1 MLTLSSRALL
11 GIADHFKDR
20 PRRPLRVT
28 AEGTACGS
36 NELDLVED
44 RVREAD
50 MRFEREGIEIVVE
63 KNFFAAAQPIDID
76 FSGDAFVITSAY
88 HDEQGCCEDCC
99 GC

>member
-1 MLTLSSRALL
+1 MLTVSSHALI
-11 GIADHFKDR
+11 GIAKHFQDR

-28 AEGTACGS
+28 AEGVVCGS
-36 NELDLVED
+36 NALDLIED

-50 MRFEREGIEIVVE
+50 LRFEREGFEIVVE

-76 FSGDAFVITSAY
+76 FRGDAFMITSAY
-88 HDEQGCCEDCC
+88 RDEQGCCEDCC